1 MQRPLRPATLPAMT
15 TTIAPDTTVAE
26 LVLAR
31 PSLSRVFERLG
42 IDYCCGGKRSLEKA
56 CSRRGL
62 DVTTT
67 IALLEAGLADAPADT
82 VDWRQAP
89 AADLVEHIVT
99 RHHDL
104 MREELPRLGAMA
116 DRVAQR
122 HGPDDA
128 RLVELAQVF
137 GAFRGELEQ
146 HMEAE
151 EQVLFPACLALEA
164 ASATGEAG
172 ELHLPFPSVA
182 MPISVME
189 HQHDDAGAALERM
202 RELTAGYDLDAARCN
217 THRALVDGLH
227 ALERDMHE
235 HVHEENNIL
244 FPRAIALEAAARA

>member
-1 MQRPLRPATLPAMT
+1 MPGGRRAATLYRM

-56 CSRRGL
+56 CMRSGL

-67 IALLEAGLADAPADT
+67 IALLEAGLADAPANT

-89 AADLVEHIVT
+89 ATDLIEHIVV
-99 RHHDL
+99 HHHGL
-104 MREELPRLGAMA
+104 LREELPRLGAMA

-122 HGPDDA
+122 HGPDDE

-137 GAFRGELEQ
+137 AAFRDELEQ

-151 EQVLFPACLALEA
+151 EHVLFPACAALEA
-164 ASATGEAG
+164 AAAGDAGATTRFA
-172 ELHLPFPSVA
+172 FPSVA
-182 MPISVME
+182 LPISVME

-202 RELTAGYDLDAARCN
+202 RMLTDGYDLDAARCN

-227 ALERDMHE
+227 ALEVDMHE

-244 FPRAIALEAAARA
+244 FTRALALEGEARA